1 MGFKEYC
8 NDNDTERNKDN
19 SKIAE
24 EKVEDLYNKYK
35 DKNEDELLFELLK
48 NVELQKKEG
57 KFNYE
62 ALVKIIEKMSP
73 FLSDEQRIRIKEIL
87 KKIQ

>member
-8 NDNDTERNKDN
+8 NGNDTERNKDN

-62 ALVKIIEKMSP
+62 TLVKMIEKMSP